1 MQRIFALS
9 SLSTLVAA
17 SLLTLLVPPA
27 FCAQDGSCQ
36 MAQAR
41 GGDAAEA
48 PCVPGATFDCC
59 GDSAPPT
66 RGSDQLGSQQL
77 AAGTVGGSMPIVVET
92 AAGAWFRG
100 GPGRLPPPAEVPLY
114 TLFSTLLN

>member
-9 SLSTLVAA
+9 SLSSLIAA

-27 FCAQDGSCQ
+27 FCARDGSCP
-36 MAQAR
+36 MARAR

-59 GDSAPPT
+59 GDTAPPT
-66 RGSDQLGSQQL
+66 RGSDLLGAYQTT
-77 AAGTVGGSMPIVVET
+77 AAAVGGPLSVPAET
-92 AAGAWFRG
+92 AADASFRS
-100 GPGRLPPPAEVPLY
+100 GPGRWPPAAEVPLY
-114 TLFSTLLN
+114 TLLVTFLN